1 MTTLSALLIDTLV
14 LAQAPGAPPNNVQFA
29 PSSAW
34 MIDAGVFV
42 LLAAGAVFAVCKGS
56 ARN

>member
-1 MTTLSALLIDTLV
+1 MTMLSSLLFGTLV
-14 LAQAPGAPPNNVQFA
+14 LAQAPTAPANNVQFA

-34 MIDAGVFV
+34 MVDAGVFV

>member
-1 MTTLSALLIDTLV
+1 MTTLSSLLIGAVV
-14 LAQAPGAPPNNVQFA
+14 LAQAPTTPANNVQLA

-34 MIDAGVFV
+34 MVDAGVFV
-42 LLAAGAVFAVCKGS
+42 LLVAGAVFAVCKGS

>member
-1 MTTLSALLIDTLV
+1 MTMWSSLLIGTLL
-14 LAQAPGAPPNNVQFA
+14 LAQAPTAPSNNVTVA
-29 PSSAW
+29 PSSSW